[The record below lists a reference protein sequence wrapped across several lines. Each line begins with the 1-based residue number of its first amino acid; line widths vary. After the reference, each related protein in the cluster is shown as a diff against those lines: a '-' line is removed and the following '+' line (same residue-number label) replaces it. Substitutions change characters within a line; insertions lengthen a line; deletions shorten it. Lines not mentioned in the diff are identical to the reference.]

1 MMLLTCILFV
11 FNYKINKSA
20 IYLFSFLLAMSLYGL
35 LHYYILL
42 SQSIIGIAVM
52 YGHFMPVFYLM
63 GPLLYLYI
71 KSTLND
77 EKYQLNDQVKQLN
90 EKMSSLAKADKM
102 SPQAPSAYDML
113 MEQRMQIVPR
123 IQQLQDD
130 QYIGKE
136 AYRLYKNLGG
146 EAESRLT
153 QATFT
158 TESARRYIT
167 HFCFMSLQKSG
178 ATKYRY

>member
-1 MMLLTCILFV
+1 LL
-11 FNYKINKSA
+11 
-20 IYLFSFLLAMSLYGL
+20 
-35 LHYYILL
+35 
-42 SQSIIGIAVM
+42 
-52 YGHFMPVFYLM
+52 
-63 GPLLYLYI
+63 
-71 KSTLND
+71 D

-102 SPQAPSAYDML
+102 SPQAQSAYDML

-153 QATFT
+153 QARMNLTP
-158 TESARRYIT
+158 EQR
-167 HFCFMSLQKSG
+167 L
-178 ATKYRY
+178 KYFPYAQGEYGLDVPFNELIVRGLLE